1 LEKLHTGARWLFRFR
16 VYSWLFGL
24 FWIFIWLFFVSLDAA
39 ADAPVFT
46 IIGYGIVFLVP
57 FVMLLAII
65 AEIYARLSYR
75 FWGYEFTKNEL
86 KIEKGIIWKTY
97 KSIPYGRIQNIDIK
111 RGIIARI
118 FGFSTIE
125 IQTAGYS
132 AIQSN
137 GRAYGT
143 HSEGYLPAVSIEDSE
158 KIRSLIIKRI
168 GNRKQGL

>member
-1 LEKLHTGARWLFRFR
+1 M
-16 VYSWLFGL
+16 
-24 FWIFIWLFFVSLDAA
+24 FIGSIGENGDAFI
-39 ADAPVFT
+39 FT
-46 IIGYGIVFLVP
+46 IFGYSVVFLVP
-57 FVMLLAII
+57 LVILLILI

-111 RGIIARI
+111 RGVLARI
-118 FGFSTIE
+118 IGFSTLE

-132 AIQSN
+132 AISAN
-137 GRAYGT
+137 GRSYGT
-143 HSEGYLPAVSIEDSE
+143 HSEGYLPAVSVDESE
-158 KIRSLIIKRI
+158 KIRSMLIKKI